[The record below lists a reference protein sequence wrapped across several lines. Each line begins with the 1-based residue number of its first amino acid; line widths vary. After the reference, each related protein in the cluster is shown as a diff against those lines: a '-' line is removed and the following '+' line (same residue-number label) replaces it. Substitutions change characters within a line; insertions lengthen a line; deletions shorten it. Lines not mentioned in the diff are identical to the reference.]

1 MIVIYVHCV
10 YSPSLIKIRKEH
22 ERDLS
27 LLKLFGFLTQN
38 LVFLVIMIA
47 FALDLPNDSVENE
60 IAKTNLVK
68 YCSYEIRS
76 RINFIQHLMSIDY
89 HGNFLNII

>member
-1 MIVIYVHCV
+1 
-10 YSPSLIKIRKEH
+10 
-22 ERDLS
+22 
-27 LLKLFGFLTQN
+27 
-38 LVFLVIMIA
+38 MIA
-47 FALDLPNDSVENE
+47 FALDLPINSGDKK
-60 IAKTNLVK
+60 IAQTNLVK